1 MSSTFIRL
9 LSQISGIFLLGA
21 GVLGSPAQGQDEKG
35 AHRHRPQLAISAA
48 VDQKGDIWTVGLA
61 SDQRSLYLQRVVSD
75 GQTSRNQPRSI
86 SLGEDKISAAGENRP
101 KLVFGDKWVVITYTQ
116 PLSRPYT
123 GEIRMVRSEDG
134 GQTFSRPFTVHQDRQ
149 IITHRFE
156 SVVIDSTGVL
166 HTFWIDKRDQERVK
180 QERGLSHKEI
190 GKHYRGAAIYRNE
203 SKDGGK
209 TFGPDT
215 KVADYSCECC
225 RIAVALD
232 PGGKPVAMWRHVFE
246 PNIRDHAFWGLASR
260 SLTRATFDDWR
271 LDACPHHGP
280 ALAPRGAQGFH
291 AVWFG
296 EKAGKAAVR
305 YGQLDLNGKPVT
317 QPRDLPDVSAEHA
330 DIVANG
336 QRVVISWRGFDGQ
349 RTHWKIWRSD
359 DGGKSFEERTLGR
372 TVLDNDYPILVSR
385 NGQEIWGLW
394 NKLDGLQIEKID

>member
-1 MSSTFIRL
+1 VSSIFFRIL
-9 LSQISGIFLLGA
+9 FQISGIFALCA
-21 GVLGSPAQGQDEKG
+21 TVLGSSARAQDERE

-48 VDQKGDIWTVGLA
+48 VDPKGDLWVVGLA
-61 SDQRSLYLQRVVSD
+61 QDRNSLYLQRVVSGG
-75 GQTSRNQPRSI
+75 GQTQDTSRRI
-86 SLGEDKISAAGENRP
+86 SLAGDKISADGENRP

-123 GEIRMVRSEDG
+123 GEIRMVRSEDAAA
-134 GQTFSRPFTVHQDRQ
+134 TFTPPFTVHQDRQ

-156 SVVIDSTGVL
+156 SVILDSAGAL

-180 QERGLSHKEI
+180 QERGLSHKEL
-190 GKHYRGAAIYRNE
+190 GKYYRGAAIYRNE

-225 RIAVALD
+225 QIAVALD

-246 PNIRDHAFWGLASR
+246 PNIRDHAFWSLASQ

-280 ALAPRGAQGFH
+280 AIAPRGEQGFH

-296 EKAGKAAVR
+296 EKEGKAAVR
-305 YGQLDLNGKPVT
+305 YGQLDLNGKPIT
-317 QPRDLPDVSAEHA
+317 QPRELPDLSAEHA
-330 DIVANG
+330 DIVASG

-349 RTHWKIWRSD
+349 NTHWKIWRSE
-359 DGGKSFEERTLGR
+359 DGGKSFKERTLGKSA
-372 TVLDNDYPILVSR
+372 LDNDYPILISR
-385 NGQEIWGLW
+385 NAREIWGLW
-394 NKLDGLQIEKID
+394 NKADGLQIEKIN